1 VKIRNISISYNIGKS
16 KQEITKQILRGI
28 LKSHK
33 NESIRQQNEQFNGSS
48 VSSDIWYSSIVSH
61 KHVFVKII
69 SS

>member
-33 NESIRQQNEQFNGSS
+33 NESNRQQNELTQASLRE
-48 VSSDIWYSSIVSH
+48 
-61 KHVFVKII
+61 KKC
-69 SS
+69 